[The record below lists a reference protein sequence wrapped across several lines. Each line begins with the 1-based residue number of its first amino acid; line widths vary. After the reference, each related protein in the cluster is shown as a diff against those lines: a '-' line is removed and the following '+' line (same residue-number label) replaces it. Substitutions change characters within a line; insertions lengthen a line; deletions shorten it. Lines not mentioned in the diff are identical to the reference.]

1 MANGHWWTIPALAA
15 ALQCTECGAS
25 ARIRDQRKER
35 FGGHK
40 IVKRPAGG
48 AFEYR
53 MLPGREAGHEK
64 A

>member
-1 MANGHWWTIPALAA
+1 MAT
-15 ALQCTECGAS
+15 ALQCSECGAS

-53 MLPGREAGHEK
+53 MVPKEAAH
-64 A
+64 APA